1 MADPK
6 HDTAVAL
13 LAAVRAQGRELKR
26 VQAEAE
32 NVLREVENDQN
43 LSLVEKLV
51 RLMKPTASET
61 AYQLALEQAPPEA
74 RFEFE
79 HSIIGLALMGGWA
92 INKYIV
98 PKMQNEPGATWQ
110 EKVASLHLKRE
121 IREARATGG
130 KLDPKTLQ
138 RTFRESY
145 GIPRRKFQKIW
156 QGQHVARD
164 VLNLGGRP
172 PKARPV
178 ADGGS
183 SKD

>member
-6 HDTAVAL
+6 HAQAVAL

-32 NVLREVENDQN
+32 KVLREVENDQN

-51 RLMKPTASET
+51 WLVKPTASET
-61 AYQLALEQAPPEA
+61 AYQLALEQAPPGV
-74 RFEFE
+74 RLEFE
-79 HSIIGLALMGGWA
+79 HSILSLAVMGWWA
-92 INKYIV
+92 INKYIA
-98 PKMQNEPGATWQ
+98 PKMQNEPGDTWQ

-130 KLDPKTLQ
+130 KLAPKTLQ

-156 QGQHVARD
+156 RGLHVARD

-172 PKARPV
+172 RKAPPV
-178 ADGGS
+178 ACGGS